1 MWPQDYS
8 ARLQAWAD
16 LRDQCTQSPLAQAMG
31 HIHAWWQ
38 QTPWQ
43 PYYLHWD
50 DREDWPTPWEL
61 LSDNVYCDLARAL
74 GIVYTISMIE
84 RDDITEVELADT
96 DQGNLVLVNQGKYI
110 LNWHT
115 SDELN
120 IPSKQFTINQR
131 LDRRAIH
138 HLTDR

>member
-1 MWPQDYS
+1 
-8 ARLQAWAD
+8 
-16 LRDQCTQSPLAQAMG
+16 
-31 HIHAWWQ
+31 
-38 QTPWQ
+38 
-43 PYYLHWD
+43 
-50 DREDWPTPWEL
+50 
-61 LSDNVYCDLARAL
+61 
-74 GIVYTISMIE
+74 
-84 RDDITEVELADT
+84 LADT

>member
-1 MWPQDYS
+1 MWSQDYS
-8 ARLQAWAD
+8 ARLRAWAD
-16 LRDQCTQSPLAQAMG
+16 LRDRCIQSSLAQAMAD
-31 HIHAWWQ
+31 IDIWWQ

-50 DREDWPTPWEL
+50 DRDRWPTPWEL
-61 LSDNVYCDLARAL
+61 LNDNVYCDLARAL
-74 GIVYTISMIE
+74 GIMYTVAMIE

-115 SDELN
+115 RDELN

>member
-8 ARLQAWAD
+8 ARLQSWAA
-16 LRDQCTQSPLAQAMG
+16 LRDQCGQLPLAQAFSDVN
-31 HIHAWWQ
+31 AWWQ
-38 QTPWQ
+38 KTPWQ

-50 DREDWPTPWEL
+50 DKDRWPTPWEL
-61 LSDNVYCDLARAL
+61 LSDNIYCDLARAL
-74 GIVYTISMIE
+74 GIMYTVTMIE
-84 RDDITEVELADT
+84 RDDITEVELVDT

-110 LNWHT
+110 LNWH
-115 SDELN
+115 SNDELN

-131 LDRRAIH
+131 LNRRALH

>member
-8 ARLQAWAD
+8 ARLLAWAN
-16 LRDQCTQSPLAQAMG
+16 LRNQCIQSPLAQAMSD
-31 HIHAWWQ
+31 IDVWWQ

-50 DREDWPTPWEL
+50 DHDHWPTPWEL
-61 LSDNVYCDLARAL
+61 LNDNVYCDLARAL
-74 GIVYTISMIE
+74 GIMYTVAMTE
-84 RDDITEVELADT
+84 RDDITTIELVDT

-110 LNWHT
+110 LNWHS

>member
-1 MWPQDYS
+1 MWPRDYS

-16 LRDQCTQSPLAQAMG
+16 LRDQCSQLPLAQALD
-31 HIHAWWQ
+31 HADAWWQ
-38 QTPWQ
+38 QTPWK

-50 DREDWPTPWEL
+50 DRNHWPTPWEL
-61 LSDNVYCDLARAL
+61 LSDNVYCDLARAV
-74 GIVYTISMIE
+74 GIMYTITMLE
-84 RDDITEVELADT
+84 RDDITGVELADT

-131 LDRRAIH
+131 LNRLEIH
-138 HLTDR
+138 HLTYR

>member
-16 LRDQCTQSPLAQAMG
+16 LRNHCIQSPLVQALTE
-31 HIHAWWQ
+31 IDAWWQ

-50 DREDWPTPWEL
+50 DRDRWPTPWEL
-61 LSDNVYCDLARAL
+61 LSDNIYCDLARAL
-74 GIVYTISMIE
+74 GIMYTVSMIE
-84 RDDITEVELADT
+84 RDDITAVELADT
-96 DQGNLVLVNQGKYI
+96 DQGNLVLVNQRKYI

-115 SDELN
+115 SDKLN

-131 LDRRAIH
+131 LNRRAIH

>member
-1 MWPQDYS
+1 MWAKTFAGRLESWYS
-8 ARLQAWAD
+8 MRQQCRD
-16 LRDQCTQSPLAQAMG
+16 LSAESALELVNS
-31 HIHAWWQ
+31 WWFT
-38 QTPWQ
+38 TPWQ
-43 PYYLHWD
+43 PYYL
-50 DREDWPTPWEL
+50 DWLDLETWPDPWQL
-61 LSDNVYCDLARAL
+61 LSDNVYCDLARAV
-74 GIVYTISMIE
+74 GIMYTITMLE
-84 RDDITEVELADT
+84 RDDITAVELADT